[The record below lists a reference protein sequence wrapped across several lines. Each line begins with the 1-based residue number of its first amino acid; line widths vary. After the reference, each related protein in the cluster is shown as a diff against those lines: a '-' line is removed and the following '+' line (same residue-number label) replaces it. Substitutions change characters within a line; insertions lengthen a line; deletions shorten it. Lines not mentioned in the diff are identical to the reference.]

1 MDPLETHQ
9 ALMNCCDKVRELS
22 RMNRRQQIQVTNLR
36 RELRAEK
43 QMRKKAESYYKEL
56 EGFLYAEGEK

>member
-1 MDPLETHQ
+1 
-9 ALMNCCDKVRELS
+9 MNCCDKVRELS

-56 EGFLYAEGEK
+56 EGFLHAEGEK